1 MPVPSSRLLGLYHS
15 ERRKRAL
22 SQEWPVD
29 VRVSDGTAAFY
40 WTGSRRADRL
50 YVYAADGGK
59 VADIRMNGGTVE
71 IRGLKPGIYY
81 YRLELKDTEEAVA
94 GKLLVR

>member
-1 MPVPSSRLLGLYHS
+1 M
-15 ERRKRAL
+15 
-22 SQEWPVD
+22 
-29 VRVSDGTAAFY
+29 
-40 WTGSRRADRL
+40 
-50 YVYAADGGK
+50 YAADGGK

>member
-1 MPVPSSRLLGLYHS
+1 MSVCRMVRLPSIG
-15 ERRKRAL
+15 RAA
-22 SQEWPVD
+22 
-29 VRVSDGTAAFY
+29 DGQTE
-40 WTGSRRADRL
+40 L
-50 YVYAADGGK
+50 YVYAACSGGK

-94 GKLLVR
+94 GKLLVRSMCNLKTE